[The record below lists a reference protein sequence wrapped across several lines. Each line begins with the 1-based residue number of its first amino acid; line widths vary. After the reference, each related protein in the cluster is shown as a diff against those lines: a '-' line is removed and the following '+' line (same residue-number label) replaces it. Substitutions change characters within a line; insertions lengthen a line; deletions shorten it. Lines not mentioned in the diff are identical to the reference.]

1 MDEMILPEDF
11 RDFLKLL
18 NKHRV
23 EYLLIGGYAVF
34 YHGYPRAT
42 EDIDFWVAISPDN
55 AQKLVQVMRDF
66 GLSDATPELFL
77 KEHQLTRIGFKP
89 YRVEVLT
96 TLSGVQFETCYAR
109 RVVDTIDGIEVNI
122 ISLEDLKQNKK
133 ASGRLKD
140 QDDVQN
146 LP

>member
-1 MDEMILPEDF
+1 MILPEDF

-55 AQKLVQVMRDF
+55 AQKLVQVMQDF
-66 GLSDATPELFL
+66 GLSNVTPELFL
-77 KEHQLTRIGFKP
+77 QEHQLTRIGFKP
-89 YRVEVLT
+89 YRVKVLT
-96 TLSGVQFETCYAR
+96 TISGVQFETCYAR

-122 ISLEDLKQNKK
+122 ISIEDLKQNKK

>member
-1 MDEMILPEDF
+1 MILPEDF

-18 NKHRV
+18 NNYHV

-42 EDIDFWVAISPDN
+42 EDIDFWVAISPEN
-55 AQKLVQVMRDF
+55 AQRLVQAMHAF
-66 GLSDATPELFL
+66 ALSNVTPELFL
-77 KEHQLTRIGFKP
+77 REHQLIRIGFKP
-89 YRVEVLT
+89 YRVKVLT
-96 TLSGVQFETCYAR
+96 TISGVEFDACYAR
-109 RVVDTIDGIEVNI
+109 RVVDTIDGIQVNI

-133 ASGRLKD
+133 ASGRFKD

>member
-1 MDEMILPEDF
+1 MILPEDF
-11 RDFLKLL
+11 RNFLKLL
-18 NKHRV
+18 NKYRV

-42 EDIDFWVAISPDN
+42 EDIDFWVAINPDN
-55 AQKLVQVMRDF
+55 AQKLVQVMQDF
-66 GLSDATPELFL
+66 ALSNATPELFL

-89 YRVEVLT
+89 YRVKVLT
-96 TLSGVQFETCYAR
+96 TISGVQFDACYAR

-146 LP
+146 LA

>member
-1 MDEMILPEDF
+1 MILPEDF

-18 NKHRV
+18 NKYRV

-42 EDIDFWVAISPDN
+42 EDIDFWVAINPDN
-55 AQKLVQVMRDF
+55 AQKLVQVMQDF
-66 GLSDATPELFL
+66 GLSNATPELFL
-77 KEHQLTRIGFKP
+77 KEHQLTRIGFN
-89 YRVEVLT
+89 T
-96 TLSGVQFETCYAR
+96 TISGVQFDACYAR

-122 ISLEDLKQNKK
+122 ISLEDLKQK

>member
-1 MDEMILPEDF
+1 MILPEDF

-18 NKHRV
+18 NKYRV

-42 EDIDFWVAISPDN
+42 EDIDFWVAINPDN
-55 AQKLVQVMRDF
+55 AQKLVQVMQDF
-66 GLSDATPELFL
+66 GLSNATPELFL

-89 YRVEVLT
+89 YRVKVLT
-96 TLSGVQFETCYAR
+96 TISGVQFDACYAR

-122 ISLEDLKQNKK
+122 ISLEDLKQK

-146 LP
+146 LA

>member
-55 AQKLVQVMRDF
+55 AQKLVQVMQDF
-66 GLSDATPELFL
+66 GLSNVTPELFL
-77 KEHQLTRIGFKP
+77 QEHQLTRIGFKP

-96 TLSGVQFETCYAR
+96 TISGVQFETCYAR

>member
-1 MDEMILPEDF
+1 MILPEDF

-42 EDIDFWVAISPDN
+42 EDINFWVAISPDN
-55 AQKLVQVMRDF
+55 AQKLVQVMQDF
-66 GLSDATPELFL
+66 GLSNVTPELFL
-77 KEHQLTRIGFKP
+77 QEHQLTRIGFKP

-96 TLSGVQFETCYAR
+96 TISGVQFETCYAR

>member
-1 MDEMILPEDF
+1 MILPEDF

-96 TLSGVQFETCYAR
+96 TISGVQFETCYAR

>member
-1 MDEMILPEDF
+1 MILPEDF

-18 NKHRV
+18 NKHQV

-42 EDIDFWVAISPDN
+42 EDIDFWVAINPDN
-55 AQKLVQVMRDF
+55 AQRLVHVMRDF
-66 GLSDATPELFL
+66 GLSHATSDLFL
-77 KEHQLTRIGFKP
+77 REHQVTRIGFKP
-89 YRVEVLT
+89 YRVEILT
-96 TLSGVQFETCYAR
+96 TISGVEFATCYVR
-109 RVVDTIDGIEVNI
+109 RVVDTIDGIQVNI
-122 ISLEDLKQNKK
+122 ISLEDLKQNKR

>member
-1 MDEMILPEDF
+1 MILPEDF

-18 NKHRV
+18 HKYRV

-42 EDIDFWVAISPDN
+42 EDIDIWVAINPDN
-55 AQKLVQVMRDF
+55 AQKLVEVMRDF
-66 GLSDATPELFL
+66 GLSNATPDLFL
-77 KEHQLTRIGFKP
+77 QEHQLTRIGFKP

-96 TLSGVQFETCYAR
+96 TISGVKFDECYAR
-109 RVVDTIDGIEVNI
+109 RVVDIIDGIEVNI
-122 ISLEDLKQNKK
+122 ISLEDLKRNKQS
-133 ASGRLKD
+133 SGRLKD

>member
-18 NKHRV
+18 NKHCV

-42 EDIDFWVAISPDN
+42 EDINFWVAISPDN
-55 AQKLVQVMRDF
+55 AQKLVQVMQDF
-66 GLSDATPELFL
+66 GLSNVTPELFL
-77 KEHQLTRIGFKP
+77 QEHQLTRIGFKP

-96 TLSGVQFETCYAR
+96 TISGVQFETCYAR

>member
-1 MDEMILPEDF
+1 MILPEDF

-18 NKHRV
+18 NKYRV

-42 EDIDFWVAISPDN
+42 EDIDFWVAINPDN
-55 AQKLVQVMRDF
+55 AQKLVQVMQDF
-66 GLSDATPELFL
+66 GLSNATPELFL

-89 YRVEVLT
+89 YRVKVLT
-96 TLSGVQFETCYAR
+96 TISGVQFDACYAR

-122 ISLEDLKQNKK
+122 ISLEDLKQK

>member
-1 MDEMILPEDF
+1 MILPEDF

-18 NKHRV
+18 NKYRV

>member
-1 MDEMILPEDF
+1 MILPEDF
-11 RDFLKLL
+11 RNFLKLL
-18 NKHRV
+18 NKYRV

-42 EDIDFWVAISPDN
+42 EDIDFWEAINPDN
-55 AQKLVQVMRDF
+55 AQKLVQVMQDF
-66 GLSDATPELFL
+66 ALSNATPELFL
-77 KEHQLTRIGFKP
+77 KEHQLTRIGFN
-89 YRVEVLT
+89 T
-96 TLSGVQFETCYAR
+96 TISGVQFDACYAR